1 MELRQLRYF
10 LAVAECA
17 HFTRAAEQLGMAQP
31 PLSRQIQSLEREIGT
46 ALFIRAPRGVRL
58 TAAGELFKVRALQI
72 LKDSEQAMS
81 EMQSLARGVS
91 GHLSIG
97 FAGSIAFHPKVPRA
111 IRAFRAAYPD
121 VHLSSHEND
130 SMQLVEKVQD
140 SRLDCAFVREPL
152 DCGDLQ
158 RLSLVSEDLVLVVP
172 TMHRLSHEPVVD
184 IAMLANEPFIMF
196 PRAIGVLLYDYI
208 IHSAQ
213 QAGFM
218 PTIKMESPQVSSI
231 VNMVAAGFGVSL
243 IPFSMK
249 FIQLPG
255 VCFVP
260 VRPLLRSTITFVYR
274 RHERS
279 ALVLNLLKMLEQ
291 EK

>member
-46 ALFIRAPRGVRL
+46 ALFIRASRGVRL

-72 LKDSEQAMS
+72 LADSAQAMS
-81 EMQSLARGVS
+81 EVQSLARGVS

-111 IRAFRAAYPD
+111 IRSFRAAYPD

-130 SMQLVEKVQD
+130 SIQLVESVLS

-158 RLSLVSEDLVLVVP
+158 RLALVSEELVLVVP
-172 TMHRLSHEPVVD
+172 TLHRLSREPIVD
-184 IAMLANEPFIMF
+184 VAMLADEPFIMF
-196 PRAIGVLLYDYI
+196 PRAIGTHLYDYI
-208 IHSAQ
+208 IHSCQ
-213 QAGFM
+213 QAGFI
-218 PTIKMESPQVSSI
+218 PTIQMESPQVSSI
-231 VNMVAAGFGVSL
+231 VNMVAAGFGISL
-243 IPFSMK
+243 IPASMK

-260 VRPLLRSTITFVYR
+260 VRPILYSTVTFIYR
-274 RHERS
+274 RYERS
-279 ALVLNLLKMLEQ
+279 ALVLNLLKMLDQ
-291 EK
+291 EN